1 MSRSH
6 LSKFRGVFFLGCLLI
21 WSLCLATAFSAE
33 FQFDGDVYT
42 LGWKLANPRE
52 VKNEYVRSTETVENW
67 QRLIT
72 VEQFPANDDA
82 AAFAKVIFNLAQQQE
97 PGETPEV
104 FQKQGQYM
112 LCYFLHD
119 PKLGKT
125 EFIFQRV
132 CKEPEVQGLKV
143 YTFSVH
149 TDSPVP
155 PDRVQ
160 EIKSKKLGWLTE
172 LSRLH
177 VDLVK

>member
-1 MSRSH
+1 MSHSFN
-6 LSKFRGVFFLGCLLI
+6 STFRGLFFLGCVLMWFPALT
-21 WSLCLATAFSAE
+21 TAFSAE
-33 FQFDGDVYT
+33 IQFDGDVYT

-72 VEQFPANDDA
+72 VQQFPKNDDA
-82 AAFAKVIFNLAQQQE
+82 AAFAKAVFNLAQKQE
-97 PGETPEV
+97 PGATPEV

-119 PKLGKT
+119 TKLAKT

-143 YTFSVH
+143 YTFSFH

-155 PDRVQ
+155 AENVE

-172 LSRLH
+172 LSRLQIE
-177 VDLVK
+177 LVK